1 MKKFYFDGD
10 SWMNGGGLELCGLS
24 RKSRW
29 STLVCEHFGAEE
41 TNLAVGG
48 APIDT
53 AMRHLFTGKCK
64 KKEIPL
70 HEFDMFFIQLSY
82 PRRREYFCD
91 IEKRWRRYHP
101 EKEKWAEDYLKY
113 KYSEV
118 QGRVIEEIAVK
129 SIRAYCKELGKPLF
143 LCTQWKNANK
153 DLDYDLF
160 LHTYARLPDG
170 GHPSVKGHRHIAD
183 DVIKFM
189 TNELHF

>member
-1 MKKFYFDGD
+1 MLLKKNGYSVSIFESNSYPGGKLSDFRLNKFRFDAGPPLFTLPNLVD
-10 SWMNGGGLELCGLS
+10 DLFILCGENPS
-24 RKSRW
+24 DFFKY
-29 STLVCEHFGAEE
+29 
-41 TNLAVGG
+41 
-48 APIDT
+48 
-53 AMRHLFTGKCK
+53 K

-101 EKEKWAEDYLKY
+101 DKEKWAEDYLKY

-118 QGRVIEEIAVK
+118 QGRVIEQIAVK

-153 DLDYDLF
+153 DLDYDPVSYTHL
-160 LHTYARLPDG
+160 TLPT
-170 GHPSVKGHRHIAD
+170 KA
-183 DVIKFM
+183 
-189 TNELHF
+189 